1 MDIKNKKTI
10 PHRLPLR
17 GWAVLED
24 VRRKIDHE
32 AEWGRWS
39 LIPDLIFQSINICT
53 EKDTDHQDSF
63 WLDVVE
69 LYNKAIEA
77 NSPRKVLPILT
88 SKEKSKPMPWE
99 YEGRT
104 WYFWLNLFAKSY
116 GWDAEKIGALDID
129 DAIALYQETV
139 IDEQLENEWDWGLSE
154 ISYEYVPST
163 KKSKFR
169 PLPRP
174 SWMLGVAP
182 QAKKPEKK
190 IKILKKMLPQGNVV
204 SLD

>member
-1 MDIKNKKTI
+1 MEDI
-10 PHRLPLR
+10 
-17 GWAVLED
+17 
-24 VRRKIDHE
+24 RRKIDHE

-63 WLDVVE
+63 WIDVVE

-77 NSPRKVLPILT
+77 NSPRKILPILT
-88 SKEKSKPMPWE
+88 SREKSKPMPWE

-116 GWDAEKIGALDID
+116 GWDTEKIGALDID
-129 DAIALYQETV
+129 DAIALYQEIV